1 MLSIKQDSVQ
11 DQATGLA
18 KAIEDTFEGHKIR
31 IDAQRQMLCA
41 SDMCKVNPKK
51 LWKNYYQNRQTKEF
65 IDALKSVA
73 GIPATDLV
81 QSIQGGDPK
90 AQGTWV
96 HIKIAMDLV
105 RWISPPVVALFVYGY
120 IEALESVLGIPRTY

>member
-1 MLSIKQDSVQ
+1 
-11 DQATGLA
+11 
-18 KAIEDTFEGHKIR
+18 
-31 IDAQRQMLCA
+31 MLCA

-73 GIPATDLV
+73 GIPATGLV